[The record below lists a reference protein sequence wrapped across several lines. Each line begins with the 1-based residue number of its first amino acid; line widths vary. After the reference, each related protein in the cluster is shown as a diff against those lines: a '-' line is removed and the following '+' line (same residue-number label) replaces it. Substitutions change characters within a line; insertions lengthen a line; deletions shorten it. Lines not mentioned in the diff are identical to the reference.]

1 MTQCWGLALALQL
14 LPGGGQNDARSPA
27 EEGLTSLSV
36 GAVLGSGFRN
46 CNVSILFFFFC
57 FFKKVMQ
64 TLQLINV
71 HWIYKGGAG
80 FGMSPGACS
89 HETAF

>member
-1 MTQCWGLALALQL
+1 MMLALLQ
-14 LPGGGQNDARSPA
+14 QED
-27 EEGLTSLSV
+27 LTSLSV
-36 GAVLGSGFRN
+36 RAVSGSSFCN
-46 CNVSILFFFFC
+46 CNVSILFFF

-64 TLQLINV
+64 TLQLIIL

>member
-1 MTQCWGLALALQL
+1 MTQCWGLALALQQ
-14 LPGGGQNDARSPA
+14 LPGGGKNDARSPTA
-27 EEGLTSLSV
+27 GRSHLTFCPSSLRIKLLQLQCFDS
-36 GAVLGSGFRN
+36 
-46 CNVSILFFFFC
+46 LFFF

-64 TLQLINV
+64 TLQLIIL